1 MLVLEE
7 TVMPMMMDAVVII
20 LGCDHY
26 YQQCSVAS
34 GSDQPQFPPGYH
46 PRRAISIADKG
57 KDPMV
62 RADLVIEVV
71 QRALS
76 GAGTMIRDGGRPTDG
91 RSAGQLP
98 PRLSALIRP

>member
-1 MLVLEE
+1 MMPLNNACLYDLLQGMENIMLVLEE

-46 PRRAISIADKG
+46 PRRAISIG
-57 KDPMV
+57 KDCPY
-62 RADLVIEVV
+62 
-71 QRALS
+71 QRS
-76 GAGTMIRDGGRPTDG
+76 
-91 RSAGQLP
+91 
-98 PRLSALIRP
+98 